1 MTPAPAQKK
10 LDSELPKTNKN
21 QIKPSMKEEDNNN
34 KDGDKAD
41 KKKKNH
47 TWTDDQRVALV
58 TFILDQIA
66 LGKGTDNGNL
76 KAEAWNQV
84 VKEMNTRFDIQFDWE
99 QVKNQKGAIRKL
111 YINMKFLLAQS
122 GFGWNASTGM
132 VTADNDTWIELIEVS
147 TCSA

>member
-1 MTPAPAQKK
+1 MSQLPSSIDPNLLPSSEMTPAPAQKK

-84 VKEMNTRFDIQFDWE
+84 VKEMNTRFDIQFDRE

-111 YINMKFLLAQS
+111 YIDMKFLLAQS
-122 GFGWNASTGM
+122 GFA
-132 VTADNDTWIELIEVS
+132 
-147 TCSA
+147 

>member
-1 MTPAPAQKK
+1 LAV
-10 LDSELPKTNKN
+10 
-21 QIKPSMKEEDNNN
+21 
-34 KDGDKAD
+34 
-41 KKKKNH
+41 
-47 TWTDDQRVALV
+47 RVALV

-84 VKEMNTRFDIQFDWE
+84 VKEMNTCFDIQFDRE